1 MIRIGNYYHK
11 YEQIGK
17 GAYST
22 VYKAYHNDLS
32 KIFAVKEINIS
43 IHKKN
48 IERFREE
55 IFLMNK
61 LNHQNIL
68 KLYETIEDDNY
79 IYLILEYCENGDLKN
94 FLNKRPMKEKN
105 VRKFMKQIVS
115 GLQYLNN
122 KNVYHR
128 DLKPQN
134 ILLTKDYT
142 IKISDFGL
150 AKTCES
156 DTLLD
161 TICGSPM
168 YMAPEIM
175 KYKKYDTKA
184 DLWSLGVI
192 FYQMLTGKTPYTAR
206 SHSELMSNI
215 ENQEIIFPK
224 YICVTKEGL
233 DLLLKLLQKK
243 SDERMTWDELFKHEW
258 LCNENIEHLFQ
269 TTRINDLNN
278 SIFNKKINDA
288 QNNARNDAYDAQNDA
303 YNDVQNDAYN
313 DAYNDANDEGIFSME
328 IENKELDNTSS
339 FNKTNEIM
347 RNNFNNYLED
357 TKFDP
362 VKISII
368 NNEEDSED
376 SSLFLSETFDCNKS
390 DYVILSKP
398 ATSYSE
404 YSEEQKIL
412 DNRAKTRSLGLI
424 DSIYHYIYQ
433 SSNIVKTYLHYDDLS
448 QNSKKKKDN

>member
-61 LNHQNIL
+61 FNHQNIL

-134 ILLTKDYT
+134 ILLTQDYT

-156 DTLLD
+156 NTLLD

-206 SHSELMSNI
+206 SHSELMNNI
-215 ENQEIIFPK
+215 ENQDIVFPK
-224 YICVTKEGL
+224 CINVTKEGL

-243 SDERMTWDELFKHEW
+243 SDERMTWEELFKHIW
-258 LCNENIEHLFQ
+258 LNDENIEHLFQ
-269 TTRINDLNN
+269 TTHINNLNN
-278 SIFNKKINDA
+278 N
-288 QNNARNDAYDAQNDA
+288 R
-303 YNDVQNDAYN
+303 YNDITNSVINNND
-313 DAYNDANDEGIFSME
+313 DEIFSIE
-328 IENKELDNTSS
+328 IENEDFDNTTS
-339 FNKTNEIM
+339 FNKNNEIM
-347 RNNFNNYLED
+347 KNNFNNYLED

-368 NNEEDSED
+368 ENEEDTED
-376 SSLFLSETFDCNKS
+376 TSLFLSETFDYDKS
-390 DYVILSKP
+390 EYVILTKP
-398 ATSYSE
+398 ATNYSV
-404 YSEEQKIL
+404 YSEEQKLI
-412 DNRAKTRSLGLI
+412 DNRARTKSMNLI

-433 SSNIVKTYLHYDDLS
+433 SSNIVKNYLNYDDLT
-448 QNSKKKKDN
+448 QNSEKNKDNKKN

>member
-61 LNHQNIL
+61 FNHQNIL

-94 FLNKRPMKEKN
+94 FLSKRPMKEKN

-206 SHSELMSNI
+206 SHSELMNNI
-215 ENQEIIFPK
+215 ENQDVIFPK
-224 YICVTKEGL
+224 CICVTKEGL

-243 SDERMTWDELFKHEW
+243 SDERMTWEELFKHTW
-258 LCNENIEHLFQ
+258 LNDENIEHLFQ
-269 TTRINDLNN
+269 TTQINN
-278 SIFNKKINDA
+278 SDV
-288 QNNARNDAYDAQNDA
+288 NNLHDNRFYETNNENNGTFDD
-303 YNDVQNDAYN
+303 
-313 DAYNDANDEGIFSME
+313 DEIFSME
-328 IENKELDNTSS
+328 IENKDFDNTTS

-347 RNNFNNYLED
+347 KNNFNNYLED

-368 NNEEDSED
+368 DNEEDTED
-376 SSLFLSETFDCNKS
+376 SSLFLSESFNYNKS
-390 DYVILSKP
+390 EYVILSKP
-398 ATSYSE
+398 ATNYSE
-404 YSEEQKIL
+404 YSEEQKLI
-412 DNRAKTRSLGLI
+412 DNRARARSINLI

-433 SSNIVKTYLHYDDLS
+433 SSNIVKNYLNYDDLS
-448 QNSKKKKDN
+448 QNSKKKEDN

>member
-61 LNHQNIL
+61 FDHQNIL

-206 SHSELMSNI
+206 SHSELINNI
-215 ENQEIIFPK
+215 ENQEIVFPK
-224 YICVTKEGL
+224 CIRVTKEGL

-243 SDERMTWDELFKHEW
+243 SDERMTWDELFKHTW
-258 LCNENIEHLFQ
+258 LNDENIEHLFQ
-269 TTRINDLNN
+269 TTQINNLHNN
-278 SIFNKKINDA
+278 KY
-288 QNNARNDAYDAQNDA
+288 NNTV
-303 YNDVQNDAYN
+303 NDVVDIDND
-313 DAYNDANDEGIFSME
+313 DEIFSIE
-328 IENKELDNTSS
+328 IENKDFDNTTS

-347 RNNFNNYLED
+347 KNNFNNYLED

-368 NNEEDSED
+368 DNEEDTED
-376 SSLFLSETFDCNKS
+376 SSLFISESFDYNKS
-390 DYVILSKP
+390 EYVILSKP

-404 YSEEQKIL
+404 YSEEQKLI
-412 DNRAKTRSLGLI
+412 DNRARARSMNLI

-433 SSNIVKTYLHYDDLS
+433 SSNIVKNYLNYDDLS
-448 QNSKKKKDN
+448 QNGKKNEDN

>member
-61 LNHQNIL
+61 FDHQNIL

-79 IYLILEYCENGDLKN
+79 IYLILEYCENGDLKH

-105 VRKFMKQIVS
+105 VRRFMKQIVS

-206 SHSELMSNI
+206 SHSELMNNI
-215 ENQEIIFPK
+215 ENQEIVFPK
-224 YICVTKEGL
+224 CIRVTKEGL

-243 SDERMTWDELFKHEW
+243 SDERMTWEELFKHTW
-258 LCNENIEHLFQ
+258 LNDENIEHLFQ
-269 TTRINDLNN
+269 TTQVNN
-278 SIFNKKINDA
+278 LHNNKYDDKYNNAVNDA
-288 QNNARNDAYDAQNDA
+288 VNDAVDIDND
-303 YNDVQNDAYN
+303 
-313 DAYNDANDEGIFSME
+313 DEIFSIE
-328 IENKELDNTSS
+328 IENKDFDNTTS

-347 RNNFNNYLED
+347 KNNFNNYLED

-368 NNEEDSED
+368 DNEEDTED
-376 SSLFLSETFDCNKS
+376 SSLFLSESFNYNKS
-390 DYVILSKP
+390 EYVILSKP

-404 YSEEQKIL
+404 YSEEQKLI
-412 DNRAKTRSLGLI
+412 DNRARTRSMNLI

-433 SSNIVKTYLHYDDLS
+433 SSNIVKNYLNYDDLS
-448 QNSKKKKDN
+448 QNDKKKEDN

>member
-61 LNHQNIL
+61 FNHQNIL

-94 FLNKRPMKEKN
+94 FLSKRPMKEKN

-206 SHSELMSNI
+206 SHSELMNNI
-215 ENQEIIFPK
+215 ENQDVIFPK
-224 YICVTKEGL
+224 CICVTKEGL

-243 SDERMTWDELFKHEW
+243 SDERMTWEELFKHTW
-258 LCNENIEHLFQ
+258 LNDENIEHLFQ
-269 TTRINDLNN
+269 TTQINN
-278 SIFNKKINDA
+278 SDVNNLHDNRFNET
-288 QNNARNDAYDAQNDA
+288 NNENNGTFDD
-303 YNDVQNDAYN
+303 
-313 DAYNDANDEGIFSME
+313 DEIFSME
-328 IENKELDNTSS
+328 IENKDFDNTTS

-347 RNNFNNYLED
+347 KNNFNNYLED

-368 NNEEDSED
+368 DNEEDTED
-376 SSLFLSETFDCNKS
+376 SSLFLSESFNYNKS
-390 DYVILSKP
+390 EYVILSKP
-398 ATSYSE
+398 ATNYSE
-404 YSEEQKIL
+404 YSEEQKLI
-412 DNRAKTRSLGLI
+412 DNRARARSINLI

-433 SSNIVKTYLHYDDLS
+433 SSNIVKNYLNYDDLS
-448 QNSKKKKDN
+448 QNSKKKEDN

>member
-61 LNHQNIL
+61 FNHQNIL

-134 ILLTKDYT
+134 ILLTQDYT

-156 DTLLD
+156 NTLLD

-206 SHSELMSNI
+206 SHSELMNNI
-215 ENQEIIFPK
+215 ENQDIVFPK
-224 YICVTKEGL
+224 CINVTKEGL

-243 SDERMTWDELFKHEW
+243 SDERMTWEELFKHIW
-258 LCNENIEHLFQ
+258 LNDENIEHLFQ
-269 TTRINDLNN
+269 TTHINNLNN
-278 SIFNKKINDA
+278 N
-288 QNNARNDAYDAQNDA
+288 R
-303 YNDVQNDAYN
+303 YNDITNSVIDNND
-313 DAYNDANDEGIFSME
+313 DEIFSIE
-328 IENKELDNTSS
+328 IENEDFDNTTS
-339 FNKTNEIM
+339 FNKNNEIM
-347 RNNFNNYLED
+347 KNNFNNYLED

-368 NNEEDSED
+368 ENEEDTED
-376 SSLFLSETFDCNKS
+376 TSLFLSETFDYNKS
-390 DYVILSKP
+390 EYVILTKP
-398 ATSYSE
+398 ATNYSV
-404 YSEEQKIL
+404 YSEEQKLI
-412 DNRAKTRSLGLI
+412 DNRARTKSMNLI

-433 SSNIVKTYLHYDDLS
+433 SSNIVKNYLNYDDLT
-448 QNSKKKKDN
+448 QNSEKNKDNKKN

>member
-61 LNHQNIL
+61 FDHQNIL

-94 FLNKRPMKEKN
+94 FLSKRPMKEKN

-206 SHSELMSNI
+206 SHSELMNNI
-215 ENQEIIFPK
+215 ENQDVIFPK
-224 YICVTKEGL
+224 CICVTKEGL

-243 SDERMTWDELFKHEW
+243 SDERMTWDELFKHAW
-258 LCNENIEHLFQ
+258 LNDENIEHLFQ
-269 TTRINDLNN
+269 TTQINNLGVNN
-278 SIFNKKINDA
+278 LHDNRFN
-288 QNNARNDAYDAQNDA
+288 QTNNENNGTFDD
-303 YNDVQNDAYN
+303 
-313 DAYNDANDEGIFSME
+313 DEIFSME
-328 IENKELDNTSS
+328 IENKDFDNTTS

-347 RNNFNNYLED
+347 KNNFNNYLED

-368 NNEEDSED
+368 DNEEDTED
-376 SSLFLSETFDCNKS
+376 SSLFLSETFDYNKS
-390 DYVILSKP
+390 EYVVLSKP

-404 YSEEQKIL
+404 YSEEQKLI
-412 DNRAKTRSLGLI
+412 DNRARARSINLI

-433 SSNIVKTYLHYDDLS
+433 SSNIVKNYLNYDDLS
-448 QNSKKKKDN
+448 QNSKKKEDN

>member
-61 LNHQNIL
+61 FDHQNIL

-206 SHSELMSNI
+206 SHSELMNNI
-215 ENQEIIFPK
+215 ENQEIVFPK
-224 YICVTKEGL
+224 CIRVTKEGL

-243 SDERMTWDELFKHEW
+243 SDERMTWDELFKHAW
-258 LCNENIEHLFQ
+258 LNDENIEHLFQ
-269 TTRINDLNN
+269 TTQINNLNNKSSNIYNDRINDMDDTVTDA
-278 SIFNKKINDA
+278 INDVDDIDDD
-288 QNNARNDAYDAQNDA
+288 N
-303 YNDVQNDAYN
+303 
-313 DAYNDANDEGIFSME
+313 EIFSME
-328 IENKELDNTSS
+328 IENKDFDNTTS

-347 RNNFNNYLED
+347 KNNFNNYLED

-368 NNEEDSED
+368 ENEEDTED
-376 SSLFLSETFDCNKS
+376 TSLFLSETFDYNKS
-390 DYVILSKP
+390 EYVILTKS
-398 ATSYSE
+398 ATNYSV
-404 YSEEQKIL
+404 YSEEQKLI
-412 DNRAKTRSLGLI
+412 DNRARTKSMNLI

-433 SSNIVKTYLHYDDLS
+433 SSNIVKNYLNYDDLT
-448 QNSKKKKDN
+448 QNSEKNKDNKKN

>member
-61 LNHQNIL
+61 FDHQNIL

-94 FLNKRPMKEKN
+94 FLSKRPMKEKN

-206 SHSELMSNI
+206 SHSELMNNI
-215 ENQEIIFPK
+215 ENQDVIFPK
-224 YICVTKEGL
+224 CICVTKEGL

-243 SDERMTWDELFKHEW
+243 SDERMTWDELFKHAW
-258 LCNENIEHLFQ
+258 LNDENIEHLFQ
-269 TTRINDLNN
+269 TTQINN
-278 SIFNKKINDA
+278 SDVNNLHDNRFNET
-288 QNNARNDAYDAQNDA
+288 NNENNGTFDD
-303 YNDVQNDAYN
+303 
-313 DAYNDANDEGIFSME
+313 DEIFSME
-328 IENKELDNTSS
+328 IENKDFDNTTS

-347 RNNFNNYLED
+347 KNNFNNYLED

-368 NNEEDSED
+368 DNEEDTED
-376 SSLFLSETFDCNKS
+376 SSLFLSETFDYNKS
-390 DYVILSKP
+390 EYVVLSKP

-404 YSEEQKIL
+404 YSEEQKLI
-412 DNRAKTRSLGLI
+412 DNRARARSINLI

-433 SSNIVKTYLHYDDLS
+433 SSNIVKNYLNFDDLS
-448 QNSKKKKDN
+448 QNSKKKEDN

>member
-61 LNHQNIL
+61 FDHQNIL

-105 VRKFMKQIVS
+105 VRRFMKQIVS

-206 SHSELMSNI
+206 SHSELMNNI
-215 ENQEIIFPK
+215 ENQEIVFPK
-224 YICVTKEGL
+224 CIRVTKEGL

-243 SDERMTWDELFKHEW
+243 SDERMTWEELFKHTW
-258 LCNENIEHLFQ
+258 LNDENIEHLFQ
-269 TTRINDLNN
+269 TTQVNN
-278 SIFNKKINDA
+278 LHNNKYDDKYNNAVNDA
-288 QNNARNDAYDAQNDA
+288 VNDAVDIDND
-303 YNDVQNDAYN
+303 
-313 DAYNDANDEGIFSME
+313 DEIFSIE
-328 IENKELDNTSS
+328 IENKDFDNTTS

-347 RNNFNNYLED
+347 KNNFNNYLED

-368 NNEEDSED
+368 DNEEDTED
-376 SSLFLSETFDCNKS
+376 SSLFLSESFNYNKS
-390 DYVILSKP
+390 EYVILSKP

-404 YSEEQKIL
+404 YSEEQKLI
-412 DNRAKTRSLGLI
+412 DNRARTRSMNLI

-433 SSNIVKTYLHYDDLS
+433 SSNIVKNYLNYDDLS
-448 QNSKKKKDN
+448 QNDKKKEDN

>member
-61 LNHQNIL
+61 FDHQNIL

-105 VRKFMKQIVS
+105 VRRFMKQIVS

-206 SHSELMSNI
+206 SHSELMNNI
-215 ENQEIIFPK
+215 ENQEIVFPK
-224 YICVTKEGL
+224 CIRVTKEGL

-243 SDERMTWDELFKHEW
+243 SDERMTWEELFKHTW
-258 LCNENIEHLFQ
+258 LNDENIEHLFQ
-269 TTRINDLNN
+269 TTQVNNLYNNKCNDIYNN
-278 SIFNKKINDA
+278 TVNNTVDIDND
-288 QNNARNDAYDAQNDA
+288 
-303 YNDVQNDAYN
+303 
-313 DAYNDANDEGIFSME
+313 DEIFSIE
-328 IENKELDNTSS
+328 IENEDFDNTAS
-339 FNKTNEIM
+339 FNKTNEITK
-347 RNNFNNYLED
+347 NNFNNYLED

-376 SSLFLSETFDCNKS
+376 SSLFLSESFDYNKS
-390 DYVILSKP
+390 EYVILSKP

-404 YSEEQKIL
+404 YSEEQKLI
-412 DNRAKTRSLGLI
+412 DNRARTRSMSLI

-433 SSNIVKTYLHYDDLS
+433 SSNIVKNYLNYDDLS
-448 QNSKKKKDN
+448 QNSKKNEDN

>member
-61 LNHQNIL
+61 FNHQNIL

-134 ILLTKDYT
+134 ILLTQDYT

-156 DTLLD
+156 NTLLD

-206 SHSELMSNI
+206 SHSELMNNI
-215 ENQEIIFPK
+215 ENQDIVFPK
-224 YICVTKEGL
+224 CINVTKEGL

-243 SDERMTWDELFKHEW
+243 SDERMTWEELFKHIW
-258 LCNENIEHLFQ
+258 LNDENIEHLFQ
-269 TTRINDLNN
+269 TTHINNLNN
-278 SIFNKKINDA
+278 N
-288 QNNARNDAYDAQNDA
+288 R
-303 YNDVQNDAYN
+303 YNDITNSVIDNND
-313 DAYNDANDEGIFSME
+313 DEIFSIE
-328 IENKELDNTSS
+328 IENEDFDNTTS
-339 FNKTNEIM
+339 FNKNNEIM
-347 RNNFNNYLED
+347 KNNFNNYLED

-368 NNEEDSED
+368 ENEEDTED
-376 SSLFLSETFDCNKS
+376 TSLFLSETFDYNKS
-390 DYVILSKP
+390 EYVILTKS
-398 ATSYSE
+398 ATNYSV
-404 YSEEQKIL
+404 YSEEQKLI
-412 DNRAKTRSLGLI
+412 DNRARTKSMNLI

-433 SSNIVKTYLHYDDLS
+433 SSNIVKNYLNYDDLT
-448 QNSKKKKDN
+448 QNSEKNKDNKKN

>member
-61 LNHQNIL
+61 FDHQNIL

-94 FLNKRPMKEKN
+94 FLSKRPMKEKN

-206 SHSELMSNI
+206 SHSELMNNI
-215 ENQEIIFPK
+215 ENQDVIFPK
-224 YICVTKEGL
+224 CICVTKEGL

-243 SDERMTWDELFKHEW
+243 SDERMTWDELFKHAW
-258 LCNENIEHLFQ
+258 LNDENIEHLFQ
-269 TTRINDLNN
+269 TTQINN
-278 SIFNKKINDA
+278 SDVNNLHDNRFNET
-288 QNNARNDAYDAQNDA
+288 NNENNGTFDD
-303 YNDVQNDAYN
+303 
-313 DAYNDANDEGIFSME
+313 DEIFSME
-328 IENKELDNTSS
+328 IENKDFDNTTS

-347 RNNFNNYLED
+347 KNNFNNYLED

-368 NNEEDSED
+368 DNEEDTED
-376 SSLFLSETFDCNKS
+376 SSLFLSETFDYNKS
-390 DYVILSKP
+390 EYVVLSKP

-404 YSEEQKIL
+404 YSEEQKLI
-412 DNRAKTRSLGLI
+412 DNRARARSINLI

-433 SSNIVKTYLHYDDLS
+433 SSNIVKNYLNYDDLS
-448 QNSKKKKDN
+448 QNSKKKEDN

>member
-61 LNHQNIL
+61 FNHQNIL

-134 ILLTKDYT
+134 ILLTQDYT

-156 DTLLD
+156 NTLLD

-206 SHSELMSNI
+206 SHSELMNNI
-215 ENQEIIFPK
+215 ENQDIVFPK
-224 YICVTKEGL
+224 CINVTKEGL

-243 SDERMTWDELFKHEW
+243 SDERMTWEELFKHIW
-258 LCNENIEHLFQ
+258 LNDENIEHLFQ
-269 TTRINDLNN
+269 TTHINNLNN
-278 SIFNKKINDA
+278 NRCNDITNSVIN
-288 QNNARNDAYDAQNDA
+288 NND
-303 YNDVQNDAYN
+303 
-313 DAYNDANDEGIFSME
+313 DEIFSIE
-328 IENKELDNTSS
+328 IENEDFDNTTS
-339 FNKTNEIM
+339 FNKNNEIM
-347 RNNFNNYLED
+347 KNNFNNYLED

-368 NNEEDSED
+368 ENEEDTED
-376 SSLFLSETFDCNKS
+376 TSLFLSETFDYNKS
-390 DYVILSKP
+390 EYVILTKP
-398 ATSYSE
+398 ATNYSV
-404 YSEEQKIL
+404 YSEEQKLI
-412 DNRAKTRSLGLI
+412 DNRARTKSMNLI

-433 SSNIVKTYLHYDDLS
+433 SSNIVKNYLNYDDLT
-448 QNSKKKKDN
+448 QNSEKNKDNKKN

>member
-61 LNHQNIL
+61 FDHQNIL

-206 SHSELMSNI
+206 SHSELMNNI
-215 ENQEIIFPK
+215 ENQEIVFPK
-224 YICVTKEGL
+224 CIRVTKEGL

-243 SDERMTWDELFKHEW
+243 SDERMTWDELFKHTW
-258 LCNENIEHLFQ
+258 LNDENIEHLFQ
-269 TTRINDLNN
+269 TTQINNLHNN
-278 SIFNKKINDA
+278 KY
-288 QNNARNDAYDAQNDA
+288 NNTV
-303 YNDVQNDAYN
+303 NDVVDIDND
-313 DAYNDANDEGIFSME
+313 DEIFSIE
-328 IENKELDNTSS
+328 IENKDFDNTTS

-347 RNNFNNYLED
+347 KNNFNNYLED

-368 NNEEDSED
+368 DNEEDTED
-376 SSLFLSETFDCNKS
+376 SSLFISESFDYNKS
-390 DYVILSKP
+390 EYVILSKP

-404 YSEEQKIL
+404 YSEEQKLI
-412 DNRAKTRSLGLI
+412 DNRARARSMNLI

-433 SSNIVKTYLHYDDLS
+433 SSNIVKNYLNYDDLS
-448 QNSKKKKDN
+448 QNGKKNEDN